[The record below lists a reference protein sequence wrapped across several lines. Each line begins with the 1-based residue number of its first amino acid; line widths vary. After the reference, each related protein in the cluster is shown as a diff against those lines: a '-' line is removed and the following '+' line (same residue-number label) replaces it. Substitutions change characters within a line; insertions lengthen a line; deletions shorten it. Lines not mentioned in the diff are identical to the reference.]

1 MGAHA
6 ILGHLFALD
15 DKVTREGLTARD
27 CIELE
32 GYVILAEMIE
42 DLDMS
47 NIDTDALHICNLGG
61 YKTSTFHQVMDDL
74 IKVLSEYLHPIEL
87 F

>member
-1 MGAHA
+1 MGAHS

-15 DKVTREGLTARD
+15 DKVQMEGVTERD
-27 CIELE
+27 CVELE
-32 GYVILAEMIE
+32 GYIILAMMIE

-47 NIDTDALHICNLGG
+47 KIDTDALHLCNLGG
-61 YKTSTFHQVMDDL
+61 YKTSTFHQVMNDL
-74 IKVLSEYLHPIEL
+74 IIVLSQYVNPIDL

>member
-1 MGAHA
+1 MGAHS

-15 DKVTREGLTARD
+15 DKVKNDGLTALD
-27 CIELE
+27 CVELE
-32 GYVILAEMIE
+32 GYIILAEMIE

-47 NIDTDALHICNLGG
+47 KIDTDALHLCNLGE
-61 YKTSTFHQVMDDL
+61 YKTSTFHQVMNDL
-74 IKVLSEYLHPIEL
+74 IIVLSEYLHPIEL

>member
-1 MGAHA
+1 MGAHS

-15 DKVTREGLTARD
+15 DKVQMEGVTERD
-27 CIELE
+27 CVELE

-42 DLDMS
+42 DLDLS
-47 NIDTDALHICNLGG
+47 KIDTDALRLCNLGG
-61 YKTSTFHQVMDDL
+61 YKTSTFHQVMNDL